1 MEVAGDTD
9 AAYAAEAAAESAA
22 EAKRRRQLAAR
33 TMPDV
38 RALRQAQ
45 QHVLQGIWEARHF
58 DGLLEDN
65 WSRAAV
71 TGLLQCTQ
79 QLVEQKQDIHLTSRS
94 TEEAQRRQQQLQMK
108 NMVCLCNAVC
118 PAEAQQWLQCVKRS
132 TKGGGSETCEGQRRR
147 LEFCTQRATSRLLYS
162 VMLPPDRKGDQLML

>member
-1 MEVAGDTD
+1 MNEGAGD

-58 DGLLEDN
+58 DGLLEDS
-65 WSRAAV
+65 WSRTAV

-79 QLVEQKQDIHLTSRS
+79 QLVEQKQDVNSTSR
-94 TEEAQRRQQQLQMK
+94 TAEEAQRRQQQLQMR
-108 NMVCLCNAVC
+108 NVVCLCNAVC
-118 PAEAQQWLQCVKRS
+118 PAEAQRWLQCVKRS
-132 TKGGGSETCEGQRRR
+132 TKGGTSETCEGQRRR
-147 LEFCTQRATSRLLYS
+147 LEFCTQRATSRLLHS